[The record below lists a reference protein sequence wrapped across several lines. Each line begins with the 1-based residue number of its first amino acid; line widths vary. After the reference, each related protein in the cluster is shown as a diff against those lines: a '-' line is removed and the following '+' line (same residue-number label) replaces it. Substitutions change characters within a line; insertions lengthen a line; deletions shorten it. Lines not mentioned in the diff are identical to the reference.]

1 MKWFYPKKVSFLFF
15 LFLVFPLKE
24 ADANTQIA
32 PKDFSVEETTTS
44 VQNSSNNI
52 IQSSDTTQMNSI
64 DKNKTKE
71 NEFSSMTL
79 SIQQEKAI
87 QLKVNQE
94 LTSKMIEDAVIINNK
109 LKDSTIEFIPEEN
122 LFQTTGEKKV
132 RVKVIEKFDGDSKE
146 IEEPITVSVE
156 RVQTI
161 TAEPNPQD
169 LILGS
174 DSSMWNKLDFVKL
187 VSIDG
192 KEVDKNGYVVD
203 FVTVPETN
211 TVHQSQVKLK
221 LSDRWRTKSI
231 FIDVPVNIVWGESI
245 LYQTNYSIA
254 IERSAAAFTLH
265 TNSNPIITSAIGL
278 SNGTNNDSRVYAG
291 YGILPQNLYYTFNW
305 FDLSNVPSYLM
316 TEEAKGTKYVE
327 ANAQDSVGMKL
338 DAWGKNRQ
346 QTVHYGDVVRA
357 WLAIPDWN
365 WLYHDN
371 QRALYN
377 QGKNSVYYE
386 ITPTAYKPLKVNLAS
401 TKKQK
406 ISIGASDKEISNRID
421 QSIDLPE
428 GVTARFVK
436 FPPRTKLG
444 DSYGVIRVSQ
454 KLSTGKTIEYEYSV
468 PFEIV
473 KDQMTVKFKEDASYI
488 LGQYTANFDY
498 KNFIQEVKV
507 GNKVLNKNEYDV
519 AVLSQVESEIQYI
532 GKNEIRLRVSSG
544 QSTNTVESLVPV
556 NVSWGQSIAFG
567 GLEISS
573 LPSSEARTTGAYTL
587 QLNDKPQIVA
597 TPGNREGLNSR
608 IHYYFTNEDYYKVDY
623 FNMHT
628 SRKIKDADK
637 GDKSVT
643 AQGQQ
648 YPREPVNQWG
658 RTDVNYGDIIR
669 SFGAEKGRHWVYEG
683 DEQKQS
689 FARKNNDY
697 LYYEITKQGYS
708 LLEINR
714 LNTKKVKVPAN
725 SSKEY
730 LDSIKTSFF
739 TNLDSNK
746 INIIGFSKYPDTSK
760 PTSSGTLEV
769 SEKLTTGKTI
779 TYSYEV
785 TIGTTYTIM
794 EQAVDEKNK
803 PLSKEKITVLDS
815 TDSYQPKP
823 DKFLDNNGT
832 VYKYFGYSYTNDSNS
847 QQETIIGMPNQ
858 TFRSNTKI
866 KYFYRN
872 TDKLINVTLP
882 TDLVFGTYNG
892 SKKVTAKNYQIRNN
906 SEELKTN
913 VIFEK
918 FEKVHSNVKLLS
930 NTEKEPAK
938 EENSAK
944 LNLLIDNQPAIKGLN
959 ETTQSQ
965 GIKALAPQSTTTIS
979 IDGQYYG
986 KMSEK
991 NIMEYKT
998 KLKFKALA
1006 D

>member
-386 ITPTAYKPLKVNLAS
+386 ITPTGYKPLKVNLAS

-544 QSTNTVESLVPV
+544 QSTNTV
-556 NVSWGQSIAFG
+556 
-567 GLEISS
+567 
-573 LPSSEARTTGAYTL
+573 
-587 QLNDKPQIVA
+587 
-597 TPGNREGLNSR
+597 
-608 IHYYFTNEDYYKVDY
+608 
-623 FNMHT
+623 
-628 SRKIKDADK
+628 
-637 GDKSVT
+637 
-643 AQGQQ
+643 
-648 YPREPVNQWG
+648 
-658 RTDVNYGDIIR
+658 
-669 SFGAEKGRHWVYEG
+669 
-683 DEQKQS
+683 
-689 FARKNNDY
+689 
-697 LYYEITKQGYS
+697 
-708 LLEINR
+708 
-714 LNTKKVKVPAN
+714 
-725 SSKEY
+725 
-730 LDSIKTSFF
+730 
-739 TNLDSNK
+739 
-746 INIIGFSKYPDTSK
+746 
-760 PTSSGTLEV
+760 
-769 SEKLTTGKTI
+769 
-779 TYSYEV
+779 
-785 TIGTTYTIM
+785 
-794 EQAVDEKNK
+794 
-803 PLSKEKITVLDS
+803 
-815 TDSYQPKP
+815 
-823 DKFLDNNGT
+823 
-832 VYKYFGYSYTNDSNS
+832 
-847 QQETIIGMPNQ
+847 
-858 TFRSNTKI
+858 
-866 KYFYRN
+866 
-872 TDKLINVTLP
+872 
-882 TDLVFGTYNG
+882 
-892 SKKVTAKNYQIRNN
+892 
-906 SEELKTN
+906 
-913 VIFEK
+913 
-918 FEKVHSNVKLLS
+918 
-930 NTEKEPAK
+930 
-938 EENSAK
+938 
-944 LNLLIDNQPAIKGLN
+944 
-959 ETTQSQ
+959 
-965 GIKALAPQSTTTIS
+965 
-979 IDGQYYG
+979 
-986 KMSEK
+986 
-991 NIMEYKT
+991 
-998 KLKFKALA
+998 
-1006 D
+1006 

>member
-386 ITPTAYKPLKVNLAS
+386 ITPTGYKPLKVNLAS

-532 GKNEIRLRVSSG
+532 GK
-544 QSTNTVESLVPV
+544 
-556 NVSWGQSIAFG
+556 
-567 GLEISS
+567 
-573 LPSSEARTTGAYTL
+573 
-587 QLNDKPQIVA
+587 
-597 TPGNREGLNSR
+597 
-608 IHYYFTNEDYYKVDY
+608 
-623 FNMHT
+623 M
-628 SRKIKDADK
+628 
-637 GDKSVT
+637 
-643 AQGQQ
+643 
-648 YPREPVNQWG
+648 
-658 RTDVNYGDIIR
+658 
-669 SFGAEKGRHWVYEG
+669 
-683 DEQKQS
+683 
-689 FARKNNDY
+689 
-697 LYYEITKQGYS
+697 
-708 LLEINR
+708 
-714 LNTKKVKVPAN
+714 
-725 SSKEY
+725 
-730 LDSIKTSFF
+730 
-739 TNLDSNK
+739 
-746 INIIGFSKYPDTSK
+746 
-760 PTSSGTLEV
+760 
-769 SEKLTTGKTI
+769 
-779 TYSYEV
+779 
-785 TIGTTYTIM
+785 
-794 EQAVDEKNK
+794 
-803 PLSKEKITVLDS
+803 
-815 TDSYQPKP
+815 
-823 DKFLDNNGT
+823 KF
-832 VYKYFGYSYTNDSNS
+832 V
-847 QQETIIGMPNQ
+847 
-858 TFRSNTKI
+858 
-866 KYFYRN
+866 
-872 TDKLINVTLP
+872 
-882 TDLVFGTYNG
+882 
-892 SKKVTAKNYQIRNN
+892 
-906 SEELKTN
+906 
-913 VIFEK
+913 
-918 FEKVHSNVKLLS
+918 
-930 NTEKEPAK
+930 
-938 EENSAK
+938 
-944 LNLLIDNQPAIKGLN
+944 
-959 ETTQSQ
+959 
-965 GIKALAPQSTTTIS
+965 
-979 IDGQYYG
+979 
-986 KMSEK
+986 
-991 NIMEYKT
+991 
-998 KLKFKALA
+998 
-1006 D
+1006 

>member
-386 ITPTAYKPLKVNLAS
+386 ITPTGYKPLKVNLAS

-544 QSTNTVESLVPV
+544 QSTNTVE
-556 NVSWGQSIAFG
+556 
-567 GLEISS
+567 
-573 LPSSEARTTGAYTL
+573 
-587 QLNDKPQIVA
+587 
-597 TPGNREGLNSR
+597 
-608 IHYYFTNEDYYKVDY
+608 
-623 FNMHT
+623 
-628 SRKIKDADK
+628 
-637 GDKSVT
+637 
-643 AQGQQ
+643 
-648 YPREPVNQWG
+648 
-658 RTDVNYGDIIR
+658 
-669 SFGAEKGRHWVYEG
+669 
-683 DEQKQS
+683 
-689 FARKNNDY
+689 
-697 LYYEITKQGYS
+697 
-708 LLEINR
+708 
-714 LNTKKVKVPAN
+714 
-725 SSKEY
+725 
-730 LDSIKTSFF
+730 
-739 TNLDSNK
+739 
-746 INIIGFSKYPDTSK
+746 
-760 PTSSGTLEV
+760 
-769 SEKLTTGKTI
+769 
-779 TYSYEV
+779 
-785 TIGTTYTIM
+785 
-794 EQAVDEKNK
+794 
-803 PLSKEKITVLDS
+803 
-815 TDSYQPKP
+815 
-823 DKFLDNNGT
+823 
-832 VYKYFGYSYTNDSNS
+832 
-847 QQETIIGMPNQ
+847 
-858 TFRSNTKI
+858 
-866 KYFYRN
+866 
-872 TDKLINVTLP
+872 
-882 TDLVFGTYNG
+882 
-892 SKKVTAKNYQIRNN
+892 
-906 SEELKTN
+906 
-913 VIFEK
+913 
-918 FEKVHSNVKLLS
+918 
-930 NTEKEPAK
+930 
-938 EENSAK
+938 
-944 LNLLIDNQPAIKGLN
+944 
-959 ETTQSQ
+959 
-965 GIKALAPQSTTTIS
+965 
-979 IDGQYYG
+979 
-986 KMSEK
+986 
-991 NIMEYKT
+991 
-998 KLKFKALA
+998 
-1006 D
+1006 